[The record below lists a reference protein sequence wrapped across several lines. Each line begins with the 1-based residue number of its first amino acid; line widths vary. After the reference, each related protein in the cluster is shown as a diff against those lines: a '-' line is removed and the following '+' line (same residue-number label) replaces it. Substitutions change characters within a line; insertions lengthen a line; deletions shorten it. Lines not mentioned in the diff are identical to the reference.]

1 MTKRFKISNPIK
13 WLPILSDEYT
23 KKTFTFKTYM
33 KATIIDNKK
42 ISFLVEQLHQL
53 YPLTD
58 SKFKR
63 VRKLL
68 TETNKFEILLT
79 HKELYDGVPDHFSS
93 ALSNINEIE
102 LPVDKVLTKEQ
113 FNIVSKYWPISFH
126 LNKYIESLLDN
137 SFMISDTDNVHKCDK
152 YARLTLNLAKLNK
165 SLSAAIIVDPRNGKT
180 LVLVTFFMMILI
192 FEYYFFCIT
201 PYRFNYCKW
210 NRSKTISSTKT
221 FNNCSS

>member
-1 MTKRFKISNPIK
+1 MFYYKHKIVFVLFLLKNSLWYFFIMTKRLKISNPIK

-23 KKTFTFKTYM
+23 NKTFIFKTYM
-33 KATIIDNKK
+33 KASVVDNKK

-79 HKELYDGVPDHFSS
+79 QKESFNGVPDHFSS
-93 ALSNINEIE
+93 SISNISEIE
-102 LPVDKVLTKEQ
+102 LPIDKILTREQ

-137 SFMISDTDNVHKCDK
+137 SFTINDKEIALKCDR
-152 YARLTLNLAKLNK
+152 YARLSLNLAKLNK
-165 SLSAAIIVDPRNGKT
+165 SKSAAIIVDPRNG
-180 LVLVTFFMMILI
+180 
-192 FEYYFFCIT
+192 
-201 PYRFNYCKW
+201 N
-210 NRSKTISSTKT
+210 
-221 FNNCSS
+221 